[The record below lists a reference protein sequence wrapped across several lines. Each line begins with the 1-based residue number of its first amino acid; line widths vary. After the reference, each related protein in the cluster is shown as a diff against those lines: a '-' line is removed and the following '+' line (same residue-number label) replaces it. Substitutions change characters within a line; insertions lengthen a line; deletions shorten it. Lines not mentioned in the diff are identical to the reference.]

1 MSNLQCLITSLHI
14 LLIVFLFFFVK
25 QRLLI
30 KVMKLGRP
38 AWHFTSGF
46 SNFVFSLIRLARGQ
60 FSLIGLVLVGSFV
73 WCLWAWT
80 LGLPTIELFRSAPIA
95 KHVPV
100 FFGYLV

>member
-46 SNFVFSLIRLARGQ
+46 SNFVFSLISISTWSVRFDWFGACGI
-60 FSLIGLVLVGSFV
+60 FCVVFVGLDIRF
-73 WCLWAWT
+73 A
-80 LGLPTIELFRSAPIA
+80 
-95 KHVPV
+95 H
-100 FFGYLV
+100 Y